1 VAKVVIQVQTKLLN
15 RKKKITGLTYNDAQ
29 KRVYQAVL
37 DCAAGEEE
45 AVARAL
51 ATEIFTKAIADGV
64 YDPENLEK
72 PGGAFASGK
81 TDILVEKKKTKA
93 KTKPE
98 KASKA
103 D

>member
-1 VAKVVIQVQTKLLN
+1 MIA
-15 RKKKITGLTYNDAQ
+15 
-29 KRVYQAVL
+29 
-37 DCAAGEEE
+37 CESGEEE

-51 ATEIFTKAIADGV
+51 ATEIFAKAIADGV
-64 YDPENLEK
+64 YDPENLET

-81 TDILVEKKKTKA
+81 TGVLVEKKKTNA

-103 D
+103 N